1 MELRRTLQVCRFH
14 RHLLQRK
21 RSPWLVPPP
30 CRWRAE
36 AQSASSTGQRGVL
49 KRTFWGTL
57 VALPLATG
65 IYYAL
70 AEKQDRRKMR
80 LVSGSVMRFV
90 SSEYVAAVSRCH
102 QRSAESIV
110 FGAIQNGGLYIKLG
124 QGLCAFNHIL
134 PQEYVSFLRTLE
146 DQALR
151 QGYSEWEEKSQD
163 GPKPNSCL
171 ASLRPNGAR
180 KVDDLFLEDF
190 NAKADQL
197 FLEFD
202 YRPIAAASLAQV
214 HRARLHD
221 GTPVAVKVQY
231 IDLRDRF
238 DGDIRTLEFLLW
250 IVEQMHPSFGLG
262 WILQDL
268 KGTLAQELDFEIE
281 GRNGERC
288 ARELKH
294 FRFVAVPR
302 VHWEQSSKRVLTADF
317 YEACKINDL
326 EGLLR
331 QGLSP
336 KDAAEKLIKVF
347 AEQIFFTGFIHA
359 DPHPGNVLVQKGPDG
374 KAQLVL
380 LDHGL
385 YEVLREKERE
395 ALCKLWRAL
404 ILRDQ
409 PSMQLHSQQL
419 GVKALMMLPTQVMKC
434 LQENHQA
441 QRTPRTPHLQPISNC
456 PSIPFWPGDGGV
468 GSPFLTAPSSRPT
481 PAQDYFLFCEMLLQR
496 PINMAELA
504 MSNILTQA
512 ETMYMRDMAQHHFDS
527 IVRVLKDLPRS
538 MLLVFRNINTVRGIN
553 VALGA
558 PVDRYYVMA
567 RSAVK
572 CWSRTVSQRSGVL
585 ANFFLVRWIRAFWD
599 SLVFEFT
606 LRIQVTSM
614 KLTRSLLQF
623 LVYVGFL
630 KPSEQQEELYQLL
643 QA

>member
-90 SSEYVAAVSRCH
+90 RSLRLGIQISLDYWWTNHITLRGLDENSSEYVAAVSRCH

-151 QGYSEWEEKSQD
+151 QGYSE
-163 GPKPNSCL
+163 
-171 ASLRPNGAR
+171 
-180 KVDDLFLEDF
+180 VDDLFLEDF

-419 GVKALMMLPTQVMKC
+419 GVKA
-434 LQENHQA
+434 
-441 QRTPRTPHLQPISNC
+441 
-456 PSIPFWPGDGGV
+456 
-468 GSPFLTAPSSRPT
+468 
-481 PAQDYFLFCEMLLQR
+481 QDYFLFCEMLLQR

>member
-1 MELRRTLQVCRFH
+1 MELWRALQVCRFH

-21 RSPWLVPPP
+21 RSPWLVPPL
-30 CRWRAE
+30 CRWHTE
-36 AQSASSTGQRGVL
+36 AQSASSTGQRGLL
-49 KRTFWGTL
+49 KRTFLGTA

-80 LVSGSVMRFV
+80 LVAGSVVRFV
-90 SSEYVAAVSRCH
+90 RSLRLGVQISLDYWWTNYVILRGLDENSPEYVATVSRCH

-124 QGLCAFNHIL
+124 QGLCSFPHIL
-134 PQEYVSFLRTLE
+134 PQEYINTLRTLE
-146 DQALR
+146 DRALR
-151 QGYSEWEEKSQD
+151 RGYTE
-163 GPKPNSCL
+163 
-171 ASLRPNGAR
+171 
-180 KVDDLFLEDF
+180 VDDLFLEDF
-190 NAKADQL
+190 SAKADQL

-202 YRPIAAASLAQV
+202 YQPIAAASLAQV

-250 IVEQMHPSFGLG
+250 IVELIHPSFGFG
-262 WILQDL
+262 WVLQDL

-288 ARELKH
+288 AQELKH
-294 FRFVAVPR
+294 FHFVVVPR
-302 VHWEQSSKRVLTADF
+302 VHRDKSSKRVLTADF

-385 YEVLREKERE
+385 YEVLREKERG

-404 ILRDQ
+404 ILRDDC
-409 PSMQLHSQQL
+409 SMRLYSQQL
-419 GVKALMMLPTQVMKC
+419 GVK
-434 LQENHQA
+434 
-441 QRTPRTPHLQPISNC
+441 
-456 PSIPFWPGDGGV
+456 
-468 GSPFLTAPSSRPT
+468 
-481 PAQDYFLFCEMLLQR
+481 AQDYFLFCEMLLQR

-504 MSNILTQA
+504 MSNVLNPA
-512 ETMYMRDMAQHHFDS
+512 ESAYMRDMAKHHFDC
-527 IVRVLKDLPRS
+527 IMRVLRDLPRS
-538 MLLVFRNINTVRGIN
+538 MLLVFRNINTVRSIN
-553 VALGA
+553 LALGA
-558 PVDRYYVMA
+558 PVDRYYLMA

-572 CWSRTVSQRSGVL
+572 CWSRTVSQKSGVL
-585 ANFFLVRWIRAFWD
+585 SSFFLVRWVRAFWD

-614 KLTRSLLQF
+614 KLTRSLLQL

-630 KPSEQQEELYQLL
+630 KTSDEQAELYDLL

>member
-90 SSEYVAAVSRCH
+90 RSLRLGIQISLDYWWTNHITLRGLDENSSEYVAAVSRCH

-419 GVKALMMLPTQVMKC
+419 GVKA
-434 LQENHQA
+434 
-441 QRTPRTPHLQPISNC
+441 
-456 PSIPFWPGDGGV
+456 
-468 GSPFLTAPSSRPT
+468 
-481 PAQDYFLFCEMLLQR
+481 QDYFLFCEMLLQR